1 MSTGAVVARILT
13 QYSDKGSKQAQ
24 KDIAKLGKRIDAF
37 SKKAV
42 KSFAIASAA
51 TAAFA
56 VKIGTDAVKA
66 AIEENRTQVVLANT
80 LKNVAGATDA
90 TIKKVG
96 EYIDKQ
102 EMLSTVSDT
111 DLRASF
117 GRLVSISGDVTEAM
131 RLQTVALDVAAGTTV
146 DFTTVSRAFEK
157 ASAGNFTALKK
168 VLPGIDANILKNK
181 DLGAALAYATEM
193 YGGSAKAFGD
203 TEPLKRL
210 QIAYGRVLETLGTA
224 LLPVVIEFTQ
234 YITEK
239 LLPALDE
246 WIQLN
251 EKELQKSL
259 SDLTGLFTILI
270 DNSGNLT
277 KTLETLMSI
286 SRFLNSSIFGLIKWG
301 EALFGIF
308 VIARLGSGLNK
319 IFGGINKEVLL
330 GGKRFD
336 VAAKNAG
343 KLGTTLS
350 KFGGYGKIAAAGI
363 GLINTAFITLRTTAI
378 GAAIATAF
386 ATGGVS
392 LGTASLA
399 LAAIG
404 ITAVTAKLAMGGYSK
419 EVEKTTKASID
430 MEKQIYGGAAAT
442 KYQAEV
448 EAAAAKKRAAAAAAA
463 AKAAAAAAAQAKKDA
478 ALKAAIAK
486 GQAALAKMGSV
497 TKEDDPIQ
505 LEAARLN
512 LVKQGNLAEAARL
525 ATMSKNLA
533 LQLEANKALARYN
546 DLLAVLADSKIS
558 SEEIL
563 LLSKKWGMT
572 IEATQSYI
580 QTLLAVADATIS
592 DDEIVNLAKA
602 WGVSKEKAG
611 MYLDFFNYLNDG
623 KLSDAE
629 IAKLQAKWSL
639 TSKEVGIYADLITK
653 ASDYVL
659 SDEEIN
665 ALGKNWGLTTD
676 EVIAY
681 IRKLGQ
687 PVTFSGTL
695 VDPATQAELGWKN
708 ALAALNAYLAAL
720 GSKSITAPA
729 VIPPVVVVPK
739 VDGSNNGTYTDKAV
753 KDALDAK
760 NAAASKAAA
769 DAYAAAKAAG
779 NMDAAATAAAG
790 VTPSALAAQESG
802 AIGAASIAAQLRAAE
817 AAQAIQD
824 NITAMSKFRAKEAAD
839 LAASQAASAQMD
851 YDEKLRV
858 RAAQG
863 VMSATASSSS
873 QAPVVVNLTVQGS
886 VTTEQDLVQTVRTGL
901 LRGQYNGQGITLE
914 AV

>member
-37 SKKAV
+37 SKKAA
-42 KSFAIASAA
+42 KSFAIATAA
-51 TAAFA
+51 SAAFA

-131 RLQTVALDVAAGTTV
+131 RIQTVALDTAAGTTV

-181 DLGAALAYATEM
+181 DLGAALAYATDM

-210 QIAYGRVLETLGTA
+210 SIAYNRVLETLGTA
-224 LLPVVIEFTQ
+224 LLPVVIEFTD
-234 YITEK
+234 YITTT

-246 WIQLN
+246 WIRVN
-251 EKELQKSL
+251 EEELQNSL
-259 SDLTGLFTILI
+259 KGVTSLFTMLL
-270 DNSGNLT
+270 DNSDNLT
-277 KTLETLMSI
+277 KTLETLVTI
-286 SRFLNSSIFGLIKWG
+286 SRFLNSSIFGIIKWG
-301 EALFGIF
+301 EALLGIYAIMKVF
-308 VIARLGSGLNK
+308 KGINK
-319 IFGGINKEVLL
+319 IFGGINLEVLKT
-330 GGKRFD
+330 GKRFD
-336 VAAKNAG
+336 VAYTGAG
-343 KLGTTLS
+343 KFS
-350 KFGGYGKIAAAGI
+350 KVLKGIKSAGKTAAVGIGYIVTALRTQSAAAI
-363 GLINTAFITLRTTAI
+363 VAS
-378 GAAIATAF
+378 IATAF
-386 ATGGVS
+386 ATGGVNIAAA
-392 LGTASLA
+392 TVA
-399 LAAIG
+399 LAAAG
-404 ITAVTAKLAMGGYSK
+404 IAWRTYAVFTENAG
-419 EVEKTTKASID
+419 KASEETGKATVD
-430 MEKQIYGGAAAT
+430 LTKQVYGGAAAT

-478 ALKAAIAK
+478 AAKALIAK
-486 GQAALAKMGSV
+486 GQAALAKMGSI